1 MPFSFA
7 AYTQTVTARL
17 VADGFYRYPTE
28 DSAIKAFAS
37 LNTDGTDVMVGD
49 MILPGITM
57 CANSSFTGNM
67 KTVNGRFTEEVF
79 AYAKVKFALPVLS
92 QLNTVEGVGRYLA
105 NVVKPLP
112 VEKKLK
118 DSPELI
124 GEYLD
129 EFLDE
134 FVVFHASALLKAITE
149 ELAKR
154 PDAEVEKIVGKFVM
168 PLSPPG
174 GLASF
179 IELLQALEQRFTAM
193 NPKLAK
199 AIGQKIPWAAYAPIW
214 ESGPARKWLVAL
226 FRGHLMVQ
234 QEGCSRLFMCL
245 LLEAHQ
251 RLSEVNPFDHTWA
264 YKLEPKKELKEVHG
278 FIGWMMHDADARA
291 SAAASILAGGKKLQ
305 EESYNALALIVR
317 EKIGVAPMP
326 AAERKEL
333 EAIREAAKKF
343 GFAAEFLDFEVPEDL
358 AEAVRLL
365 EPKVVEETI
374 AAIHAAL
381 PEYPQEEI
389 EKKHVKAAGLKVKYD
404 EEKKRKAEAQP
415 AR

>member
-1 MPFSFA
+1 MPFSLA

-17 VADGFYRYPTE
+17 VEDGFYRYPTE
-28 DSAIKAFAS
+28 DAAIKAFAS
-37 LNTDGTDVMVGD
+37 LNTDGTVVMVGD

-67 KTVNGRFTEEVF
+67 KTVQGRFTEEVF

-92 QLNTVEGVGRYLA
+92 QLNNAEGVDRYLA
-105 NVVKPLP
+105 NATKPSPL
-112 VEKKLK
+112 EKKLK
-118 DSPELI
+118 DCPELI

-134 FVVFHASALLKAITE
+134 FVPSHSGAMVKAIKE

-154 PDAEVEKIVGKFVM
+154 PDAEVEKIVGAFAL
-168 PLSPPG
+168 PESPQG
-174 GLASF
+174 KLASF
-179 IELLQALEQRFTAM
+179 IALLEALEQRFTAM

-199 AIGQKIPWAAYAPIW
+199 AIGQKVPWAAYAPIW

-251 RLSEVNPFDHTWA
+251 RLSEVNPFDHIWA
-264 YKLEPKKELKEVHG
+264 YKLEPKKELKETHG
-278 FIGWMMHDADARA
+278 FIGWMMHDAEARA

-333 EAIREAAKKF
+333 EAIRAVAKDY
-343 GFAAEFLDFEVPEDL
+343 GFAAEFLDFEVPEEL

-365 EPKVVEETI
+365 EPTVVEETI

-381 PEYPQEEI
+381 PEYPQAQI
-389 EKKHVKAAGLKVKYD
+389 EAKHAKAAVLKVKYE
-404 EEKKRKAEAQP
+404 EEKKRKAEAET